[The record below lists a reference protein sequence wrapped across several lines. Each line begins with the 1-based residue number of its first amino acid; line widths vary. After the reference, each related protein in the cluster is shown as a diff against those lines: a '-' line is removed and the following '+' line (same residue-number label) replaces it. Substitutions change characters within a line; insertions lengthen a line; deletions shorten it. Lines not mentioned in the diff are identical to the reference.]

1 MKKKADRLEAIKSI
15 ISSSEIGS
23 QDELLQELKEQD
35 FQLTQATLSRDLK
48 QLKVAKAANINGD
61 YVYVLPNDIMY
72 KRNVDLTVNEMMT
85 HTGFVS
91 LNISGNLAVIKTKP
105 GYASR
110 MAYDIDNH
118 NFEDILGTV
127 AGDDTIIMVIA
138 EQASSKKIKA
148 QLSTVIPSVNKK
160 NK

>member
-1 MKKKADRLEAIKSI
+1 MKKKADRLEAIKST

-72 KRNVDLTVNEMMT
+72 KRNVDLTVN
-85 HTGFVS
+85 
-91 LNISGNLAVIKTKP
+91 
-105 GYASR
+105 
-110 MAYDIDNH
+110 
-118 NFEDILGTV
+118 
-127 AGDDTIIMVIA
+127 
-138 EQASSKKIKA
+138 
-148 QLSTVIPSVNKK
+148 
-160 NK
+160 